1 MVLKEAEKYERMGD
15 EENAYIFYMKYF
27 NLISIIQKSRDFPKI
42 KSQARVFFGTKE
54 EIMKRMDKLEKLKD
68 SLMKR

>member
-1 MVLKEAEKYERMGD
+1 MVLSEAEKFDRLGD

-27 NLISIIQKSRDFPKI
+27 NLISIIQKARDFPKI
-42 KSQARVFFGTKE
+42 KTQAREYFGTKD
-54 EIMKRMDKLEKLKD
+54 EIMKRMDKLERLKD